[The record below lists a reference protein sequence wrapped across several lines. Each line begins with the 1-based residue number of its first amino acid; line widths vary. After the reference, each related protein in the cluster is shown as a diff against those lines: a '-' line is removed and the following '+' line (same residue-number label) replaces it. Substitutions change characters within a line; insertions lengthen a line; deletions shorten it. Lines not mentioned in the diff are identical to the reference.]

1 MGVFASDPG
10 DEGFE
15 LVFFGGCWAFEG
27 SAGAAVGAA
36 VAFGSGAG
44 GAVAFGG
51 VVAYQAF
58 GVFGLTWFR
67 LACGA
72 NLWGWLS
79 CGGWVVGVLG
89 THFSAYNPSFRLV
102 GWLPSSLFVVLS
114 GRTAPAW
121 SCSQVVTQ
129 SDQT

>member
-89 THFSAYNPSFRLV
+89 THFSAYNPCL
-102 GWLPSSLFVVLS
+102 GWPP
-114 GRTAPAW
+114 GK
-121 SCSQVVTQ
+121 
-129 SDQT
+129 

>member
-89 THFSAYNPSFRLV
+89 THFSAYNPPLEIELRPPAP
-102 GWLPSSLFVVLS
+102 LP
-114 GRTAPAW
+114 
-121 SCSQVVTQ
+121 Q
-129 SDQT
+129 SRNRGGEAGGLES